1 MSYWHLTAPPTIGGR
16 EGWLPKKC
24 EVAVIGGGL
33 TGILT
38 AYALRRAGVGAIV
51 LDAHEIGYGQSGSS
65 TGKITLAGG
74 LTYRK
79 LLTERGGGAARAWA
93 EAQSR
98 ALEDYRRIVLDENIL
113 CDYMGLPAALYTRR
127 HPEQLEAEA
136 VAARALGLRVEL
148 KRRTALPFDVALALV
163 YPGQAQF
170 HPVKFLAA
178 LARRLDVYT
187 GLTVT
192 DVHGHTLLTDDG
204 QELEAQKI
212 VYACHYPF
220 RNFPG
225 LYFMKL
231 YQSLSYGIALGG
243 IPPLPAMYYGIDRGG
258 LSLRSHGDNLLLVG
272 GGHRTGEWGRDPM
285 HTGLSSLRAAAVRYY
300 PQVRVI
306 AEWAG
311 QDCMSPDGLPL
322 IGTYSSLMPD
332 SYVAT
337 GFSKWGIAGSMVAAN
352 VLTDLITGRE
362 NAVAPYLHPGR
373 FGADT
378 LRTALEQGGRAIEG
392 LGRRLLP
399 AAEAAEELAPGAG
412 GIVRSSGKKVA
423 AYRDTGGA
431 LHTVAPVCSHL
442 GCALTWNPDTM
453 TWDCPCHGSRFSE
466 SGAVVSSPAVKPLQ
480 SVPDKTGHHADTNE
494 RNKP

>member
-1 MSYWHLTAPPTIGGR
+1 MSYWHLTAPPAIGGR

-38 AYALRRAGVGAIV
+38 AYMLRRAGIRAIV
-51 LDAHEIGYGQSGSS
+51 IESHEVGYGQSASS
-65 TGKITLAGG
+65 TGKITVATG
-74 LTYRK
+74 LTYGK
-79 LLTERGGGAARAWA
+79 LLTERGAAAARIYA

-98 ALEDYRRIVLDENIL
+98 ALDEYREVIRREGIR
-113 CDYMGLPAALYTRR
+113 CDYEELPAALYTRR
-127 HPEQLEAEA
+127 APEKLEAEA
-136 VAARALGLRVEL
+136 IAARGAGLRVEM
-148 KRRTALPFDVALALV
+148 KRRTALPFDVSLALV

-178 LARRLDVYT
+178 LARRVDVYT

-192 DVHGHTLLTDDG
+192 DVRGNSLLMDDG
-204 QELEAQKI
+204 QEMEAEKI

-243 IPPLPAMYYGIDRGG
+243 ITPLPGMYFGIDRGG
-258 LSLRSHGDNLLLVG
+258 LSLRSHGNTLLLVG
-272 GGHRTGEWGRDPM
+272 GGHRTGEWGRDPE
-285 HTGLSSLRAAAVRYY
+285 HTGLSYLRAAAIRYY
-300 PQVRVI
+300 PRIRVVS
-306 AEWAG
+306 EWAG
-311 QDCMSPDGLPL
+311 QDCISPDGLPL
-322 IGTYSSLMPD
+322 IGTYSSLAPD
-332 SYVAT
+332 HFVAT
-337 GFSKWGIAGSMVAAN
+337 GFSKWGIAGSMVAATL
-352 VLTDLITGRE
+352 LTDLITGRQ

-378 LRTALEQGGRAIEG
+378 LRTTIAQGGRAAAG
-392 LGRRLLP
+392 LGKRLLP
-399 AAEAAEELAPGAG
+399 AAEVAEELAPGAG
-412 GIVRSSGKKVA
+412 GIVRAGGKNVA
-423 AYRDTGGA
+423 AYRDNGGV

-442 GCALTWNPDTM
+442 GCALTWNPDTK

-466 SGAVVSSPAVKPLQ
+466 SGSVVSSPAVKPLANL
-480 SVPDKTGHHADTNE
+480 PDKSGNLTDRKE
-494 RNKP
+494 QKR

>member
-1 MSYWHLTAPPTIGGR
+1 MSYWHLTAPPAIGGR

-38 AYALRRAGVGAIV
+38 AYALRRAGVEAIV
-51 LDAHEIGYGQSGSS
+51 LDAHEIGYGQSGAS

-74 LTYRK
+74 LVYHA
-79 LLTERGGGAARAWA
+79 LLTERGPDMAWAWA

-98 ALEDYRRIVLDENIL
+98 ALEDYRRIILNERIL
-113 CDYMGLPAALYTRR
+113 CDYMTLPAVLYTRR
-127 HPEQLEAEA
+127 SPERLEAEA
-136 VAARALGLRVEL
+136 NAARALGLRVERR
-148 KRRTALPFDVALALV
+148 RRTSLPFDVALALV

-178 LARRLDVYT
+178 LAQRVDVYT

-192 DVHGHTLLTDDG
+192 DVHGHTIITDDG
-204 QELEAQKI
+204 QETEAQKI

-243 IPPLPAMYYGIDRGG
+243 IPPLPAMYYGIDRDG

-272 GGHRTGEWGRDPM
+272 GGHRTGEWARDPA
-285 HTGLSSLRAAAVRYY
+285 HTGLSSLRAAAVKYY
-300 PQVRVI
+300 PRVRVV

-322 IGTYSSLMPD
+322 IGAYSSLLTD

-362 NAVAPYLHPGR
+362 NAVAPYLLPGR
-373 FGADT
+373 FGTDT
-378 LRTALEQGGRAIEG
+378 FRAALRQGGRAVQG
-392 LGRRLLP
+392 LGERFLP
-399 AAEAAEELAPGAG
+399 AAEAAEELAPGTG
-412 GIVRSSGKKVA
+412 GIVRSCGKKVA
-423 AYRDTGGA
+423 AYRDMGGV
-431 LHTVAPVCSHL
+431 LHSVSPVCSHL
-442 GCALTWNPDTM
+442 GCALTWNPDTR

-480 SVPDKTGHHADTNE
+480 GVPGKTGRNADTNE
-494 RNKP
+494 RNPS